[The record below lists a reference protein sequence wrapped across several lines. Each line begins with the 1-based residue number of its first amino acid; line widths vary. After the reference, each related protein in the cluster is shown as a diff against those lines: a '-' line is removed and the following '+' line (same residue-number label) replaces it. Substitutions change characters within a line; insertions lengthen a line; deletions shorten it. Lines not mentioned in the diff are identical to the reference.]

1 MFRPTSYGLCSISRN
16 IPRQQALIGR
26 AACRRGFSVGPQ
38 KTPTISV
45 TAAPVKGSMAALLAA
60 GLLGGFVVYQ
70 LATEPVVKAE
80 DLHAPL
86 VAPEDL
92 KSRLSAQHVQVRRPP
107 LRVLRTGLIRDSTA
121 GEEKLGEP
129 RGLRVG

>member
-1 MFRPTSYGLCSISRN
+1 MLRSTSYGLCSISRN

-38 KTPTISV
+38 KNSTISV
-45 TAAPVKGSMAALLAA
+45 TTAPVRRSMAALLAA

-80 DLHAPL
+80 GLHAPL
-86 VAPEDL
+86 AAPEDL
-92 KSRLSAQHVQVRRPP
+92 KSKLSAQHVQVRRPP
-107 LRVLRTGLIRDSTA
+107 LRVLRIGLIWDSTA

-129 RGLRVG
+129 GGLCVG